1 MNNTDAGYEPSGY
14 VTRLLG
20 RLLGNAFSSGQERQ
34 LQSQLPTKL
43 EEQVAG
49 LASRYG
55 VPLLRYSLGVN
66 FIWFG
71 ALKVTNSSP
80 VGELV
85 AQTVYWVPPR
95 FFVPFLGLW
104 EIAVGLG
111 LVSGRAQRTTLLF
124 FLMQMLGT
132 FLVFVEK
139 PDVAFQSRNPLLLT
153 TEGEFVAKNLI
164 LISAGIVIASTI
176 RRRDQ

>member
-1 MNNTDAGYEPSGY
+1 MTKAGNKLKS
-14 VTRLLG
+14 VG
-20 RLLGNAFSSGQERQ
+20 RWLFGSFGGDTGRRGGPERPR
-34 LQSQLPTKL
+34 SL
-43 EEQVAG
+43 EFEERAVA

-71 ALKVTNSSP
+71 ALKVTNKSP

-85 AQTVYWVPPR
+85 AETVYWVPPR

-111 LVSGRAQRTTLLF
+111 LLSGRAQRTTMLF
-124 FLMQMLGT
+124 FLMQMAGT

-139 PDVAFQSRNPLLLT
+139 PDVAFRGRNPLLLT

-164 LISAGIVIASTI
+164 LISAGIVVASTI
-176 RRRDQ
+176 PRRDR

>member
-1 MNNTDAGYEPSGY
+1 MNIRRNQGTTGAP
-14 VTRLLG
+14 LFG
-20 RLLGNAFSSGQERQ
+20 RISEAFSSSWLKGQRRAQFDER
-34 LQSQLPTKL
+34 
-43 EEQVAG
+43 VVG

-55 VPLLRYSLGVN
+55 VPLLRYSLGAN

-85 AQTVYWVPPR
+85 ADTVYWVPPK
-95 FFVPFLGLW
+95 FFVPFLGWW

-111 LVSGRAQRTTLLF
+111 LISGRAPRTTLLF
-124 FLMQMLGT
+124 FLMQMAGT

-139 PDVAFQSRNPLLLT
+139 PDVAFQGRNPLLLT
-153 TEGEFVAKNLI
+153 TEGEFVVKNLI
-164 LISAGIVIASTI
+164 LISAGIVIASTLQSG
-176 RRRDQ
+176 DE

>member
-1 MNNTDAGYEPSGY
+1 MGQLSDKLNSI
-14 VTRLLG
+14 LG
-20 RLLGNAFSSGQERQ
+20 IFGKSMPGNISRSGQQR
-34 LQSQLPTKL
+34 LQPVGL
-43 EEQVAG
+43 EERVVG

-55 VPLLRYSLGVN
+55 VTLLRYSLGVN

-85 AQTVYWVPPR
+85 ADTVYWVPPR

-104 EIAVGLG
+104 EVAVGLG
-111 LVSGRAQRTTLLF
+111 LISGRAQRTTLLF
-124 FLMQMLGT
+124 FLMQMVGT

-164 LISAGIVIASTI
+164 LISGGIVVASTI
-176 RRRDQ
+176 RRREQ

>member
-1 MNNTDAGYEPSGY
+1 M
-14 VTRLLG
+14 
-20 RLLGNAFSSGQERQ
+20 
-34 LQSQLPTKL
+34 
-43 EEQVAG
+43 G

-55 VPLLRYSLGVN
+55 VPLLRYSLGAN

-71 ALKVTNSSP
+71 ALKVTNKSP

-95 FFVPFLGLW
+95 LFVPFLGIW
-104 EIAVGLG
+104 EVAVGLG

-124 FLMQMLGT
+124 FLMQMVGT

-164 LISAGIVIASTI
+164 LISAGIVVASTI
-176 RRRDQ
+176 QTRER

>member
-1 MNNTDAGYEPSGY
+1 MSSILKNFGKRLSESLPGAISDGDPGSRWLAGTD
-14 VTRLLG
+14 
-20 RLLGNAFSSGQERQ
+20 ERVV
-34 LQSQLPTKL
+34 K
-43 EEQVAG
+43 

-55 VPLLRYSLGVN
+55 VPLLRYSLGIN

-71 ALKVTNSSP
+71 ALKVTKSSP

-85 AQTVYWVPPR
+85 ADTVYWVPPR

-111 LVSGRAQRTTLLF
+111 LISGRAQRTTLLF
-124 FLMQMLGT
+124 FLMQMAGT

-139 PDVAFQSRNPLLLT
+139 PDVTFQSRNPLLLT
-153 TEGEFVAKNLI
+153 TEGEFVVKNLI
-164 LISAGIVIASTI
+164 LISAGIVIASTVH
-176 RRRDQ
+176 RSKK

>member
-1 MNNTDAGYEPSGY
+1 M
-14 VTRLLG
+14 V
-20 RLLGNAFSSGQERQ
+20 
-34 LQSQLPTKL
+34 
-43 EEQVAG
+43 G

-55 VPLLRYSLGVN
+55 VPLLRYSLGAN

-71 ALKVTNSSP
+71 ALKVTKSSP

-85 AQTVYWVPPR
+85 ADTVYWVPAR
-95 FFVPFLGLW
+95 LFVPFLGLW
-104 EIAVGLG
+104 EVAVGLG

-124 FLMQMLGT
+124 FLMQMAGT

-139 PDVAFQSRNPLLLT
+139 PEVAFQSRNPLLLT
-153 TEGEFVAKNLI
+153 TEGEFVVKNLI

-176 RRRDQ
+176 QRRER

>member
-1 MNNTDAGYEPSGY
+1 MGQLNNILRRLGESLASNISG
-14 VTRLLG
+14 
-20 RLLGNAFSSGQERQ
+20 NERR
-34 LQSQLPTKL
+34 SQWPAEL
-43 EEQVAG
+43 EERMVG

-55 VPLLRYSLGVN
+55 VSLLRYSLGAN

-85 AQTVYWVPPR
+85 ADTVYWIPPR

-111 LVSGRAQRTTLLF
+111 LVSGHAQRTTLVF
-124 FLMQMLGT
+124 FLMQMVGT

-164 LISAGIVIASTI
+164 LISAGIVVASTI
-176 RRRDQ
+176 QRRER

>member
-1 MNNTDAGYEPSGY
+1 MGQLSNIVN
-14 VTRLLG
+14 RLRESLTGNISCDG
-20 RLLGNAFSSGQERQ
+20 RR
-34 LQSQLPTKL
+34 SQWPADL
-43 EEQVAG
+43 EERAVG

-55 VPLLRYSLGVN
+55 VSLLRYSLGVN

-85 AQTVYWVPPR
+85 ADTVYWVPPK

-111 LVSGRAQRTTLLF
+111 LVSGRAQRTTLVF
-124 FLMQMLGT
+124 FLMQMAGT
-132 FLVFVEK
+132 FLVFLEK

-164 LISAGIVIASTI
+164 LISAGTVVASTI
-176 RRRDQ
+176 QRRERQENTRG

>member
-1 MNNTDAGYEPSGY
+1 MGT
-14 VTRLLG
+14 
-20 RLLGNAFSSGQERQ
+20 
-34 LQSQLPTKL
+34 
-43 EEQVAG
+43 
-49 LASRYG
+49 
-55 VPLLRYSLGVN
+55 N

-71 ALKVTNSSP
+71 ALKVTNKSP

-85 AQTVYWVPPR
+85 ADTVYWVPPR

-124 FLMQMLGT
+124 FLMQMAGT

-139 PDVAFQSRNPLLLT
+139 PEVAFQSRNPLLLT

-164 LISAGIVIASTI
+164 LISAGIVVASTI
-176 RRRDQ
+176 QRRQR

>member
-1 MNNTDAGYEPSGY
+1 MGLVERISG
-14 VTRLLG
+14 
-20 RLLGNAFSSGQERQ
+20 AFSGGGSEGGSFAKLDER
-34 LQSQLPTKL
+34 
-43 EEQVAG
+43 VVG

-55 VPLLRYSLGVN
+55 VPLLRYSLGAN

-85 AQTVYWVPPR
+85 ADTVYWVPPR
-95 FFVPFLGLW
+95 FFVPFLGWW

-111 LVSGRAQRTTLLF
+111 LVSGRAPRTTLLF
-124 FLMQMLGT
+124 FLMQMVGT

-139 PDVAFQSRNPLLLT
+139 PDVAFQGRNPLLLT
-153 TEGEFVAKNLI
+153 TEGEFVVKNLI
-164 LISAGIVIASTI
+164 LISAGIVIASTLH
-176 RRRDQ
+176 RRGG

>member
-1 MNNTDAGYEPSGY
+1 MNIRRNQGTTGAP
-14 VTRLLG
+14 LFG
-20 RLLGNAFSSGQERQ
+20 RISEVFSSSWLKGRRRAQFDER
-34 LQSQLPTKL
+34 
-43 EEQVAG
+43 VVG

-55 VPLLRYSLGVN
+55 VPLLRYSLGAN

-85 AQTVYWVPPR
+85 ADTVYWVPPK
-95 FFVPFLGLW
+95 FFVPFLGWW

-111 LVSGRAQRTTLLF
+111 LISGRAPRTTLLF
-124 FLMQMLGT
+124 FLMQMAGT

-139 PDVAFQSRNPLLLT
+139 PDVAFQGRNPLLLT
-153 TEGEFVAKNLI
+153 TEGEFVVKNLI
-164 LISAGIVIASTI
+164 LISAGIVIASTLQ
-176 RRRDQ
+176 RGDE

>member
-1 MNNTDAGYEPSGY
+1 MRRQSGILERLGAGLSEGLYGRGSRKEQAGR
-14 VTRLLG
+14 RLV
-20 RLLGNAFSSGQERQ
+20 E
-34 LQSQLPTKL
+34 L
-43 EEQVAG
+43 EDQTLG

-71 ALKVTNSSP
+71 ALKVTKSSP

-95 FFVPFLGLW
+95 LFVPFLGLW
-104 EIAVGLG
+104 EVAVGLG
-111 LVSGRAQRTTLLF
+111 LISGRAQRTTLLF
-124 FLMQMLGT
+124 FLMQMAGT

-139 PDVAFQSRNPLLLT
+139 PDVTFQSRNPLLLT
-153 TEGEFVAKNLI
+153 TEGEFVVKNLI

-176 RRRDQ
+176 QRRGR

>member
-1 MNNTDAGYEPSGY
+1 MNIRRNQGTTGAP
-14 VTRLLG
+14 LFG
-20 RLLGNAFSSGQERQ
+20 RISEAFSSSWLKGQRRAQFDER
-34 LQSQLPTKL
+34 
-43 EEQVAG
+43 VVG

-55 VPLLRYSLGVN
+55 VPLLRYSLGAN

-85 AQTVYWVPPR
+85 ADTVYWVPPK
-95 FFVPFLGLW
+95 FFVPFLGWW

-111 LVSGRAQRTTLLF
+111 LVSGRAPRTTLLF
-124 FLMQMLGT
+124 FLMQMAGT

-139 PDVAFQSRNPLLLT
+139 PDVAFQGRNPLLLT
-153 TEGEFVAKNLI
+153 TEGEFVVKNLI
-164 LISAGIVIASTI
+164 LISAGIVIASTLQ
-176 RRRDQ
+176 RGDE